1 MKTFFMDPVSVVQKV
16 PASHPHRIKMKTHKR
31 SQIIIW
37 KTKNYYYY
45 YFIRNIYSYGKVFI
59 NKQ

>member
-1 MKTFFMDPVSVVQKV
+1 MDPVSVVQKV
-16 PASHPHRIKMKTHKR
+16 LASTPHKIKMLVDKK
-31 SQIIIW
+31 SQIIIL